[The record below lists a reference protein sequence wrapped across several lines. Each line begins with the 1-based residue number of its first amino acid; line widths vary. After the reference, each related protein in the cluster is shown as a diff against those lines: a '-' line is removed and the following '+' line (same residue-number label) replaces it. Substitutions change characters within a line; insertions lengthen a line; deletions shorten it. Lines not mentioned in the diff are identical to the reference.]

1 MEESHRNPSPRWPAR
16 LTILFL
22 ILFAI
27 FWSLGSFFFWSLLG
41 LTLCFGFLWM
51 YTSAPLKAKMDAFR
65 SAFSR
70 ESRPHKNP
78 YQAFR
83 PRSETQTSSA
93 QPLNIPKVIRLLMIG
108 FFALFFF
115 FSIVG
120 LFFGEDEEVGE
131 AVTLQNYEETP
142 VEDSTNVWNDRGNA
156 ALENNQFDSAFYYYD
171 RALAMDPQ
179 NVYALYNKGLAYS
192 LKQDYRLSNGL
203 ARQCVRYHP
212 DYDPAWWLLGYN
224 YDLTN
229 NVDSAMYCL
238 EKAYANGYGQPDFL
252 QLVAEVYV
260 KKDRRNDALEVY
272 KRIVD
277 MDTTKAEIFRKM
289 AELDPGNADT
299 YRNKAR
305 ALDGN

>member
-1 MEESHRNPSPRWPAR
+1 MKESHANPSPRWPAW

-27 FWSLGSFFFWSLLG
+27 FWSLGSFFFWGLFG
-41 LTLCFGFLWM
+41 LTLCFGFLWI
-51 YTSAPLKAKMDAFR
+51 YTSASFRAKMDAIR

-70 ESRPHKNP
+70 QSRPPKNP

-83 PRSETQTSSA
+83 PRSEAQSSPV
-93 QPLNIPKVIRLLMIG
+93 QPLNIPRVIRLLTIG

-115 FSIVG
+115 FFIVG
-120 LFFGEDEEVGE
+120 LFFGDDEGAGE
-131 AVTLQNYEETP
+131 EVTLQNYEEAP
-142 VEDSTNVWNDRGNA
+142 LEDSTTVWNDRGNA
-156 ALENNQFDSAFYYYD
+156 ALENNKFDSAFYYYD
-171 RALAMDPQ
+171 QALAIDPQ
-179 NVYALYNKGLAYS
+179 SVYALYNKGLAYS
-192 LKQDYRLSNGL
+192 LKQDYRRSNGL
-203 ARQCVRYHP
+203 ARQCVLYHP

-224 YDLTN
+224 YDLTS

-238 EKAYANGYGQPDFL
+238 EKAYANGYNQPDFL

-260 KKDRRNDALEVY
+260 KRDRRKEALEVY

-277 MDTTKAEIFRKM
+277 MDTTRAEIFRKM
-289 AELDPGNADT
+289 AELDPVNADT

>member
-1 MEESHRNPSPRWPAR
+1 MEESQANPSPRWPAR

-27 FWSLGSFFFWSLLG
+27 FWSLGAFFFWSLFG
-41 LTLCFGFLWM
+41 LTVCFGFLWL
-51 YTSAPLKAKMDAFR
+51 YTSASFKAKVDALR
-65 SAFSR
+65 SAFTR
-70 ESRPHKNP
+70 ESRPPKNP

-83 PRSETQTSSA
+83 PRSETQSSPA
-93 QPLNIPKVIRLLMIG
+93 QPLNIPKVIRLVMIG

-115 FSIVG
+115 FFLVG
-120 LFFGEDEEVGE
+120 IFFGDAEEAGE
-131 AVTLQNYEETP
+131 AVNVESNENTPEEDGT
-142 VEDSTNVWNDRGNA
+142 TFWNDRGNA
-156 ALENNQFDSAFYYYD
+156 ALENNNFDSAFYYYD
-171 RALAMDPQ
+171 KALAIDPQ
-179 NVYALYNKGLAYS
+179 SVYALYNKGLAYS

-203 ARQCVRYHP
+203 ARRCVRYHP

-229 NVDSAMYCL
+229 NVDSSMYCL
-238 EKAYANGYGQPDFL
+238 EKAYTNGYSQPDFL

-260 KKDRRNDALEVY
+260 KKDRRKDALEVY

-289 AELDPGNADT
+289 AELDPVNADT